1 MQVGSRR
8 PDTILDWIQSTEG
21 KSFLLGGCSD
31 IGALIAE
38 FLRPNPDFC
47 APFGNV
53 QLEVMVR
60 LWMEGENIA
69 VISERINT
77 CCPLERKVGVQKVE
91 KAISNRISYSLSNFV
106 AGIVDVL
113 HEYPELGY
121 SLNCAS
127 NLEKLQRKLK
137 YGVSSMR
144 AAMIC
149 EMVLDDRMIA
159 KALVD
164 IVGDEGPAEKRLVR
178 RELLQHRLEV
188 DDFMAN
194 MPTYCRSRVN
204 RWLDQ

>member
-1 MQVGSRR
+1 MSV
-8 PDTILDWIQSTEG
+8 
-21 KSFLLGGCSD
+21 
-31 IGALIAE
+31 LIAE

-53 QLEVMVR
+53 QLKDMAL
-60 LWMEGENIA
+60 LWMKGENIA
-69 VISERINT
+69 SISERINT
-77 CCPLERKVGVQKVE
+77 FCPLERKIGVQKVE
-91 KAISNRISYSLSNFV
+91 KAISNKIAFSLSNFV
-106 AGIVDVL
+106 AGIADVL

-121 SLNCAS
+121 SQKCAFE
-127 NLEKLQRKLK
+127 LEKLQRKLK

-164 IVGDEGPAEKRLVR
+164 IVGDEGPTENRLVR

-194 MPTYCRSRVN
+194 MPTYCRSRIN
-204 RWLDQ
+204 QWLDQ